1 MRVLWAP
8 WRMALISAPK
18 RSGCIFCKLPRAGDD
33 RTHLVLSA
41 TPSAIVMLNR
51 YPYNSGHLMVAPRR
65 HVGELEALTRA
76 QHAALA
82 DELRFAA
89 DVVRREFRPEGM
101 NLGMNVGDAAGAGIA
116 GHLHWH
122 VVPRWGGD
130 TNFMPAVGSVKVLP
144 EHLLATYDRLH
155 PYFARRR
162 SSWRRSR
169 AR

>member
-1 MRVLWAP
+1 M
-8 WRMALISAPK
+8 
-18 RSGCIFCKLPRAGDD
+18 
-33 RTHLVLSA
+33 
-41 TPSAIVMLNR
+41 VMLNR

-65 HVGELEALTRA
+65 HVGALEGLTRA
-76 QHAALA
+76 HHAALS

-122 VVPRWGGD
+122 VVPRWEGD
-130 TNFMPAVGSVKVLP
+130 TNFMPVAGSVKVLP
-144 EHLLATYDRLH
+144 EHLHDTYDRLH

-162 SSWRRSR
+162 SSSRRGR
-169 AR
+169 RG